1 MLTMSV
7 CLSVCLCMFR
17 PGSHVSVVKSYT
29 ERSHGSSSRVGGF
42 HQTDGRWYRTTTAYQ
57 QCTHLHSVVSL
68 SVCQTV
74 KFYWLLALV
83 PLLSVSCLLLSTLF
97 FNVIAA
103 VHIFH
108 HIPLLHCTMTYI
120 VHCTMTY
127 IVLCYIV
134 LWPILYTV
142 LWPIL
147 YCDLYCTV
155 LYCTMT
161 YIVLW
166 PILYCAILY
175 YATLYYDQMPEP
187 DCVLPTLE
195 HWPSVALRAP
205 SATEH
210 LLPQHRGCGTVCHLI
225 CGNLDCHMDNLGIHW
240 RHFYLGSRAT
250 GAVWP
255 LLTAL

>member
-1 MLTMSV
+1 MLTM
-7 CLSVCLCMFR
+7 SVCLCMFR

-29 ERSHGSSSRVGGF
+29 ERSHSSSSRVGGF

-57 QCTHLHSVVSL
+57 QCTHLHSIVSL

-74 KFYWLLALV
+74 KFYWLLALI

-97 FNVIAA
+97 FNAIAA

-108 HIPLLHCTMTYI
+108 HIPLLHCTLTCI

-134 LWPILYTV
+134 LWPILY
-142 LWPIL
+142 
-147 YCDLYCTV
+147 C
-155 LYCTMT
+155 
-161 YIVLW
+161 
-166 PILYCAILY
+166 
-175 YATLYYDQMPEP
+175 ATLYYDQMPEP

-210 LLPQHRGCGTVCHLI
+210 LLPRLWNSLPPDLRQPGLSYGQF
-225 CGNLDCHMDNLGIHW
+225 
-240 RHFYLGSRAT
+240 RHSLKTFLFG
-250 GAVWP
+250 
-255 LLTAL
+255 